1 MADKRVESIR
11 EVDLRNI
18 EMPIVAV
25 HKSPEDYPGVCVGRI
40 YKKDE
45 PTDTVII
52 KKTVTE
58 IEMDIRKHT
67 RMTFVPRGA
76 ADVASLVGVWW

>member
-1 MADKRVESIR
+1 MESIR

-25 HKSPEDYPGVCVGRI
+25 YKSPEDYPGYVSGESTKRM
-40 YKKDE
+40 
-45 PTDTVII
+45 TNRSSRII